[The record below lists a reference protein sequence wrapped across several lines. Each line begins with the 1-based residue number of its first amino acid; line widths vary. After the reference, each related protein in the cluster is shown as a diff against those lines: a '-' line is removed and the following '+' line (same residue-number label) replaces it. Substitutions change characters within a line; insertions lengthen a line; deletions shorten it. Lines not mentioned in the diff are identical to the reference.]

1 MNNNDLLREYS
12 FDGFTI
18 STDKQKIDLEAVH
31 QYLGGESYWAKNI
44 PFETVK
50 RSIDLSICLGAYTS
64 DGSLAGFARLVT
76 DQATFG
82 YICDVFVLS
91 AYRGKGISKCMMK
104 VLCELADEFKLR
116 RLLLVTQD
124 AHGLY
129 RQNGFE
135 TYAFPERM
143 MSKDPNAIPYI
154 HIK

>member
-12 FDGFTI
+12 FNDFTI
-18 STDKQKIDLEAVH
+18 STDKQKIDIEAVH
-31 QYLGGESYWAKNI
+31 RYLGEESYWAKNI

-50 RSIDLSICLGAYTS
+50 QSIEHSICLGAYTT
-64 DGSLAGFARLVT
+64 DDRLAGFARLVT

-82 YICDVFVLS
+82 YICDVFVLNE
-91 AYRGKGISKCMMK
+91 YRGKGISKFMMQI
-104 VLCELADEFKLR
+104 VCDLADEFKLR

-129 RQNGFE
+129 RQSGFE

-143 MSKDPNAIPYI
+143 MSRKGVVYEI
-154 HIK
+154 